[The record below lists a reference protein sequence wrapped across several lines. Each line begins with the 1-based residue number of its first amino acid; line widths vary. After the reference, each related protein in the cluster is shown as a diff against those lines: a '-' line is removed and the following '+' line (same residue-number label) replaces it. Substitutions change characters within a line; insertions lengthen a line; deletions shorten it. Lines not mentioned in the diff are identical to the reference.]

1 MTCGMGN
8 IGAAS
13 IGTLAKDL
21 RRKMMS
27 EDPEWKINRDSYTV
41 GEIVDKARKF
51 LFEERFRE
59 IVPPPPAPHS
69 LEFWI
74 GGYSSNF
81 DAGHEVWKI
90 SIVNG
95 ECPDP
100 QLMQPPGSTGLFVG
114 GQPTPVNRLVGGF
127 DQGLYDLLLEAGLDT
142 YRATQLQDF
151 LRQRLEAPI
160 VMPTM
165 PVRDAIDLA
174 DFLVET
180 TKRFFRFLPGA
191 DIVGGDTDI
200 AVVTKFEGSSSFACE
215 ICRVTG
221 AAQEPLHFARP
232 LLFLDLDERLQLA
245 HVMGVAQGV
254 QHARHG
260 VIGLPVI
267 VDDDAGDIRQKA
279 AALGADVI
287 EGQQRRA
294 GDMQPS
300 RLAADPKAGLVH
312 VLDRRRGDVIPHHI
326 CEALK
331 APGKVPADPGDGR
344 GRQRHPE
351 EIGHQLDQT
360 LLGQQ
365 LVVQEIE
372 YKRTDPRAVLH
383 GRVDAF
389 RKRRPRLRAAI
400 GAAAIVRTMLGDDEG
415 PRVGQIE
422 HLPGAVADA
431 RVLIQARAAPGAGRR
446 VMIDHD
452 IGFSD
457 LPQGLAFVALLPA
470 RFLAGPVPQAPRP
483 RRLRQPIARRRL
495 AAIRAVQPEPALELR
510 QPRLQRRILGLKG
523 RDQREQVF
531 QRRRTRR
538 FASYPMLESE
548 PASAVER
555 IFSSNPAAA

>member
-1 MTCGMGN
+1 MWKAEPFGDDGIVTSLDQG
-8 IGAAS
+8 
-13 IGTLAKDL
+13 DQRRL
-21 RRKMMS
+21 RR
-27 EDPEWKINRDSYTV
+27 P
-41 GEIVDKARKF
+41 
-51 LFEERFRE
+51 
-59 IVPPPPAPHS
+59 
-69 LEFWI
+69 
-74 GGYSSNF
+74 
-81 DAGHEVWKI
+81 
-90 SIVNG
+90 
-95 ECPDP
+95 
-100 QLMQPPGSTGLFVG
+100 
-114 GQPTPVNRLVGGF
+114 
-127 DQGLYDLLLEAGLDT
+127 
-142 YRATQLQDF
+142 
-151 LRQRLEAPI
+151 
-160 VMPTM
+160 
-165 PVRDAIDLA
+165 
-174 DFLVET
+174 
-180 TKRFFRFLPGA
+180 
-191 DIVGGDTDI
+191 
-200 AVVTKFEGSSSFACE
+200 SSFACE
-215 ICRVTG
+215 IRRVTG

-245 HVMGVAQGV
+245 QVMGVAQGV
-254 QHARHG
+254 QRARHG

-267 VDDDAGDIRQKA
+267 VDNDAGDIRQKA
-279 AALGADVI
+279 AALGADAI

-372 YKRTDPRAVLH
+372 YERTDPPAVLR
-383 GRVDAF
+383 GRVSAF

-470 RFLAGPVPQAPRP
+470 RFLAPDRS
-483 RRLRQPIARRRL
+483 RRLLARAGFVSPSLDGGLPLFELFSPSRRSGTASRAFS
-495 AAIRAVQPEPALELR
+495 AAFSASRAA
-510 QPRLQRRILGLKG
+510 
-523 RDQREQVF
+523 DQREQVF
-531 QRRRTRR
+531 QRRRARAIR
-538 FASYPMLESE
+538 KSSDGLNRNPPPPSK
-548 PASAVER
+548 R
-555 IFSSNPAAA
+555 IFSSNSAAA